1 MISWLVGVV
10 VCLAFLAGC
19 GGGQKGALVKAD
31 PVQPEIT
38 VPVVDDNADEAA
50 LTEELSPN
58 RVEELYA
65 KSGIPGSDS
74 NLEDELQKWDHQI
87 KFDVPIQMNKQV
99 KAYLVY
105 FSTERKAVITRY
117 LARSTR
123 YLPMIKEVFQE
134 AGLPEDLAYLAMIE
148 SGFNNKAYSPAA
160 ACGMWQFIKG
170 TGLRYGLTID
180 SYVDERRDPE
190 KATRAAAQYLLDL
203 YKQFGS
209 WYLAAASYNCG
220 EGRVQRELNQSNHKN
235 FWELSA
241 NMCLPTETKNYV
253 PQMIAA
259 TIIAKNP
266 EKFGFK
272 NVPYLPPLKIDKVPI
287 KETTS
292 LTAVAVA
299 VNVPSEE
306 VAALNPELLRGITP
320 PDAPSY
326 ALNLP
331 PNSKELFTKNITIA
345 RIEHPAAASHP
356 IRVARSSGRSYS
368 SRGSNRHS
376 ASQSSEVAQKSS
388 PKSRTYAKP
397 AKKASRTYAKQEQ
410 PNHSVPAKAQTA
422 TLAKANTPAKA
433 NAAPVQASMFGTSS
447 VAAKP
452 SDAAKPAEAKKAKV
466 ALIGT
471 AKANPKAQ
479 VVTAKKSSDTRLAK
493 KTDNSAKSSS
503 KPKKNGLSNKAKD
516 KYSHAKSKRPLMVS
530 EAR

>member
-1 MISWLVGVV
+1 MISWLVGVI
-10 VCLAFLAGC
+10 VCTVLLMGC
-19 GGGQKGALVKAD
+19 NGGQKGALVKMEAPAPEMEA
-31 PVQPEIT
+31 PVT
-38 VPVVDDNADEAA
+38 DDSPGDAS
-50 LTEELSPN
+50 LTEELSAK
-58 RVEELYA
+58 RLEELYA
-65 KSGIPGSDS
+65 KSGITGLDPS
-74 NLEDELQKWDHQI
+74 LEEALKNWEHQV

-99 KAYLVY
+99 RAYLVY

-117 LARSTR
+117 LSRSTR

-148 SGFNNKAYSPAA
+148 SGFNNRAYSPAA

-272 NVPYLPPLKIDKVPI
+272 NVPYLPPMKYDKVPVT
-287 KETTS
+287 EPTS
-292 LTAVAVA
+292 LVAAAVA
-299 VNVPSEE
+299 VNVPSDE
-306 VAALNPELLRGITP
+306 VQDLNPELLRGVTP
-320 PDAPSY
+320 PDAQTY
-326 ALNLP
+326 TLNLP
-331 PNSKELFTKNITIA
+331 PSSKEKFLKNITIA
-345 RIEHPAAASHP
+345 RIEHPAVASSP
-356 IRVARSSGRSYS
+356 IRTARSSRPSYASGNGS
-368 SRGSNRHS
+368 SDQQ
-376 ASQSSEVAQKSS
+376 ASVA
-388 PKSRTYAKP
+388 PKSRSKSRSVAKAP
-397 AKKASRTYAKQEQ
+397 PKAASRTYAKQEK
-410 PNHSVPAKAQTA
+410 PAPSTPVKAA
-422 TLAKANTPAKA
+422 
-433 NAAPVQASMFGTSS
+433 AAPVVRASLFGTPSL
-447 VAAKP
+447 AAKSSEP
-452 SDAAKPAEAKKAKV
+452 KKTKV

-471 AKANPKAQ
+471 AKNPPKGEA
-479 VVTAKKSSDTRLAK
+479 AKSKKPAEPRLAK
-493 KTDNSAKSSS
+493 KSDNTTKSVA
-503 KPKKNGLSNKAKD
+503 KPKKASSSNSRPKD
-516 KYSHAKSKRPLMVS
+516 KLSHSKSKRALLVS

>member
-1 MISWLVGVV
+1 MVSWLIGAA
-10 VCLAFLAGC
+10 VCLTLLTGC
-19 GGGQKGALVKAD
+19 GGGQKGSLVKAE
-31 PVQPEIT
+31 PVQQEL
-38 VPVVDDNADEAA
+38 VAPVGDEAPDDA
-50 LTEELSPN
+50 SLTEELSTT
-58 RVEELYA
+58 RLEELYA
-65 KSGIPGSDS
+65 KSGITGWDPS
-74 NLEDELQKWDHQI
+74 LEQELKNWEHQI

-99 KAYLVY
+99 RAYLVY
-105 FSTERKAVITRY
+105 FSTERKSVITRY
-117 LARSTR
+117 LARSSR
-123 YLPMIKEVFQE
+123 FLPMIKEVFQE

-272 NVPYLPPLKIDKVPI
+272 HVPYLPPLKVDKAKVT
-287 KETTS
+287 ETTS
-292 LTAVAVA
+292 LKAVAQA
-299 VNVPSEE
+299 VNVPTEE
-306 VAALNPELLRGITP
+306 VTALNPELLRGITP

-326 ALNLP
+326 TLNLP
-331 PNSKELFTKNITIA
+331 SKSQELFNKNISLA
-345 RIEHPAAASHP
+345 RIEDPAVATHPVRTAS
-356 IRVARSSGRSYS
+356 RGYGRSYS
-368 SRGSNRHS
+368 ASRNTSRHETAQETAQETTAAPKSSSKTYARPVQKRSATPVYAKKEPSDSGHS
-376 ASQSSEVAQKSS
+376 A
-388 PKSRTYAKP
+388 
-397 AKKASRTYAKQEQ
+397 
-410 PNHSVPAKAQTA
+410 PAKAGV
-422 TLAKANTPAKA
+422 
-433 NAAPVQASMFGTSS
+433 VQASLFGTPS
-447 VAAKP
+447 VAP
-452 SDAAKPAEAKKAKV
+452 KPAVVKQKDAKKTKV

-471 AKANPKAQ
+471 HKTKSKAPAVKSKPSSETRLARKSDSPAKSTSKS
-479 VVTAKKSSDTRLAK
+479 KKSSR
-493 KTDNSAKSSS
+493 S
-503 KPKKNGLSNKAKD
+503 KD
-516 KYSHAKSKRPLMVS
+516 KYSQTKTKRSLMVS